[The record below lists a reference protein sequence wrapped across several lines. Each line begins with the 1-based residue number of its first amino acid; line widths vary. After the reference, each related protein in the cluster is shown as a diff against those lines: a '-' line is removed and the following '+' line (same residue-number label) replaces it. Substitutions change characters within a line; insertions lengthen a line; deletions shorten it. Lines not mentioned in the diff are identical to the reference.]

1 MKEIMKKIF
10 LCIISLLFF
19 STAFAN
25 SLESRKSKISK
36 LSDEDIC
43 SILGP
48 WTKIDIYLSEAKSR
62 NLDCLYDDAIFD
74 LLPSPYF
81 ENSYPRVNGISDAI
95 KIIEAHNNAYLHV
108 QKGTHKTPGCWSF
121 GENTNVFAWKYNC
134 FLINDRLIRL
144 KPKYQI
150 SRPEKLLA

>member
-1 MKEIMKKIF
+1 MKKLLLVIF
-10 LCIISLLFF
+10 LLFF
-19 STAFAN
+19 CNTVFAN
-25 SLESRKSKISK
+25 SLDFRKSKISK
-36 LSDEDIC
+36 LSDNDIC

-81 ENSYPRVNGISDAI
+81 ENSYPWVNGISDAI

-108 QKGTHKTPGCWSF
+108 QKGTHKTPGCWSD